1 MAFGFADEEIV
12 AGKKPL
18 RKAIYQATTDRDER
32 ILFVAAAGNDGA
44 NSKEVMFPARHG
56 LVIPVYGTDA
66 TGAFLEDLN
75 PRIKRDGPAI
85 FGTLAKDVPCSG
97 RDDETEIFATGTSF
111 ATAIV
116 AGFAGMLLEYAQL
129 LALRKEESDEA
140 SNWNVN
146 LSTRT
151 VMLAMFKQIAQDPPD
166 RRYYLHPMH
175 FLQQTEECR
184 EAIVTMAAR
193 NAL

>member
-1 MAFGFADEEIV
+1 MAFGFVDEEVV
-12 AGKKPL
+12 AGQKPL
-18 RKAIYQATTDRDER
+18 RKAIYRATTDRDER

-44 NSKEVMFPARHG
+44 NSKEIMFPARHG

-97 RDDETEIFATGTSF
+97 RDDETEMFATGTSF

-116 AGFAGMLLEYAQL
+116 AGFAGMLLEYAHL
-129 LALRKEESDEA
+129 LALRKEETGEVP
-140 SNWNVN
+140 NWRAN
-146 LSTRT
+146 LSTKGG
-151 VMLAMFKQIAQDPPD
+151 MLAMFKQIAQDPPD
-166 RRYYLHPMH
+166 RRYYLHPIH
-175 FLQQTEECR
+175 FLQQAEEYR
-184 EAIVTMAAR
+184 EAIVTVAAK
-193 NAL
+193 NAM